1 MRIIFI
7 GCVSFSYDC
16 LKTIIDNN
24 YEISGV
30 CTLKESSFN
39 NDFVDLSEISKLNNI
54 PFKYSTD
61 INDPDSVNWIKSL
74 SPDIIFCFGWSQLL
88 KKEILEIPNKGV
100 LGYHPAHLPRNRGRH
115 PIIWSLALG
124 LNKTASTFFFM
135 NESADEGDILDQKI
149 IKIEYNDDANTLY
162 KKLTKVAIKQ
172 IKDFLPK
179 LKSNNYI
186 TIPQKNTLSNSWR
199 KREKV
204 DGLIDWRMSSE
215 NIRNLIRAL
224 TKPYCGA
231 SFIYKKNEYIIWNA
245 EIVYCKLENIEPGK
259 ILMVRKNE
267 FIVKCGSNAIKIL
280 KIEPFIFDKI
290 KVGDYL

>member
-1 MRIIFI
+1 MRIFFI

-24 YEISGV
+24 YEITGV
-30 CTLKESSFN
+30 CTLEESNFN
-39 NDFVDLSEISKLNNI
+39 NDFFDLSEISQLNNI
-54 PFKYSTD
+54 PFKYTKNINNSD
-61 INDPDSVNWIKSL
+61 IVNWIKSL
-74 SPDIIFCFGWSQLL
+74 NPDIIFCFGWSQLL
-88 KKEILEIPNKGV
+88 KKEILEIPKKGV
-100 LGYHPAHLPRNRGRH
+100 IGYHPAHLPRNRGRH

-124 LNKTASTFFFM
+124 LDKTASTFFFM

-149 IKIEYNDDANTLY
+149 VNIESNDDANTLY

-172 IKDFLPK
+172 IKSFLPK
-179 LKSNNYI
+179 LKNNNYSK
-186 TIPQKNTLSNSWR
+186 IPQNNLISNSWR
-199 KREKV
+199 KREKL

-245 EIVYCKLENIEPGK
+245 ETIHCELKNIEPGK
-259 ILMVRKNE
+259 ILMVSKYD
-267 FIVKCGSNAIKIL
+267 FTVKCGSDAIKIL
-280 KIEPFIFDKI
+280 KIEPNIFDKI